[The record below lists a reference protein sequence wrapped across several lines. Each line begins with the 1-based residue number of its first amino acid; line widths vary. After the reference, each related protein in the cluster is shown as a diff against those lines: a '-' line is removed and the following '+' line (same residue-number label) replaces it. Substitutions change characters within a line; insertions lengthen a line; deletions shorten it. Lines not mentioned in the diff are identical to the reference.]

1 MRRKACLS
9 AASYLI
15 ILLGG
20 LSAAAQATS
29 AASAGNSTE
38 ALPHRG
44 MSMTQVEHS
53 FGHPGQVIEAVG
65 SPPITRWIYEGYTV
79 YFDQAYVIHSVSHST
94 HAGNT
99 AANVTASAR

>member
-1 MRRKACLS
+1 MRRKAYLS

-15 ILLGG
+15 IMLGG
-20 LSAAAQATS
+20 LNTVVQATP
-29 AASAGNSTE
+29 AASVGENAE
-38 ALPHRG
+38 ALPHKG

-53 FGHPGQVIEAVG
+53 FGQPGTVLDAVG

-94 HAGNT
+94 RSGNIAT
-99 AANVTASAR
+99 AAR